1 MKTTTNT
8 VTAKQVMDAARAVPQ
23 AGNDSERVYVYDVLV
38 HLIETVGVWMT
49 GAELRAELV
58 RLHRAG
64 EITLTRCDLR
74 AAYDAEKLGED
85 GTCTHLRAEFNFVCR

>member
-1 MKTTTNT
+1 MKTASKT
-8 VTAKQVMDAARAVPQ
+8 VSAETVMTAARAVAQ
-23 AGNDSERVYVYDVLV
+23 AGGHEDRVFIYDVLV

-49 GAELRAELV
+49 GPELRSELV

-64 EITLTRCDLR
+64 EITMTRCDLR

-85 GTCTHLRAEFNFVCR
+85 GTCTYLRAEFNFICR